1 MSEPLKQAQQ
11 VRPAVTTKT
20 EEEEKVRVIYGV
32 HSLDVTIAGRTV
44 GEVRHALKQA
54 LNISPL
60 AIAVVDGREV
70 SEVYILNPG
79 QLLEFVRLSGEKGLP
94 ARR

>member
-1 MSEPLKQAQQ
+1 MSGLLKQAQQ
-11 VRPAVTTKT
+11 VRPAVTTRT
-20 EEEEKVRVIYGV
+20 GEEEKVRVIYGV
-32 HSLDVTIAGRTV
+32 HSLDVTIAGRNV

-70 SEVYILNPG
+70 LESYILQAG
-79 QLLEFVRLSGEKGLP
+79 QLLEFVRLSGEKGSP
-94 ARR
+94 